1 MDKIVKVKKNLQ
13 LQQWAQM
20 VTERQSAGMTVAQW
34 CEHEQISQSVYYY
47 RLRKV
52 RENICEQ
59 IAVPV
64 AEIPASANG
73 SQTLY
78 TFFRNIVAPA
88 AMGDGVAGYK
98 LLCETDSATYTYY
111 TTIARYFVSGSN
123 AIFFGV
129 DYIYDTHS
137 PFTYYSAVKY
147 GLFI

>member
-1 MDKIVKVKKNLQ
+1 MDKTVKVKKNLQ

-73 SQTLY
+73 S
-78 TFFRNIVAPA
+78 V
-88 AMGDGVAGYK
+88 M
-98 LLCETDSATYTYY
+98 
-111 TTIARYFVSGSN
+111 TISCGEMTVEIGNAVSVEV
-123 AIFFGV
+123 I
-129 DYIYDTHS
+129 T
-137 PFTYYSAVKY
+137 AVIEALKC
-147 GLFI
+147 